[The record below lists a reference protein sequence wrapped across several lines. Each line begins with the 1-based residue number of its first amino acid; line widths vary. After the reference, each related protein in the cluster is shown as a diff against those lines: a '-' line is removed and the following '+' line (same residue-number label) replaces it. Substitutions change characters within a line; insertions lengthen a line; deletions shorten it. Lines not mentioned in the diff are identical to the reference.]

1 MERITHEDYLRAL
14 QLLEDYKK
22 QLIAEIDGTIEDV
35 GINPETY
42 LIDTYIGVRAVDK
55 LRMKAHLNIE
65 RTTIKQLC
73 YLFTSSQLLRLVGK
87 KAFAQIESIVKKAGL
102 ILR

>member
-1 MERITHEDYLRAL
+1 MGRITHEDYLRAL

-22 QLIAEIDGTIEDV
+22 QLIAEINGIIEDTR
-35 GINPETY
+35 INPETF
-42 LIDTYIGVRAVDK
+42 LVDTDICRAGYK
-55 LRMKAHLNIE
+55 LRMKANLNLE

-73 YLFTSSQLLRLVGK
+73 YLFTSKSLLRLVGK
-87 KAFAQIESIVKKAGL
+87 KAFTEIESTVKKAGL